1 MGAKSVVVKNIGITN
16 SFNSNNS
23 SIGGAKSVVFE
34 NISKTFVTGDNRTVK
49 AVSKLDLK
57 IEAGQ
62 FVCLLGPSGC
72 GKTTVLR
79 MLAGFEVP
87 TTGRIYI
94 GEKNVERITPDKR
107 DTSMVFQNYA
117 LFPHMNVY
125 DNVAYGLKL
134 QKLSKKEIAQRV
146 DKVLHM
152 MNMGDF
158 AKRVPSQMSGGQ
170 QQRVSLAR
178 ALVMEPGVLLFD
190 EPLSN
195 LDAKLRLHMRDEIK
209 KLQSQVGITSLYVT
223 HDQSEAMGLAD
234 LVIIMKDG
242 IIQQKG
248 SPIEI
253 YQKPNSEFVANFIG
267 RANVFSGKVLE
278 KNEDSCMV
286 EVLGVKF
293 QIPEIIKQSVGD
305 NVSIVA
311 RPESIIVGKEGF
323 KGTVV
328 KSMFMGAYHEYE
340 AMIGDLK
347 VEISVNNP
355 KGKKISPIGG
365 EINFTLDINSVHILE
380 E

>member
-1 MGAKSVVVKNIGITN
+1 MGAKSVI
-16 SFNSNNS
+16 
-23 SIGGAKSVVFE
+23 FE
-34 NISKTFVTGDNRTVK
+34 NISKTFITGDNRTVK
-49 AVSKLDLK
+49 AVSDLNLK
-57 IEAGQ
+57 IDAGQ

-72 GKTTVLR
+72 GKTTILR

-87 TTGRIYI
+87 TTGHIYI
-94 GEKNVERITPDKR
+94 GKHNVEKITPDKR

-134 QKLSKKEIAQRV
+134 QKLPKEKIAQRV
-146 DKVLHM
+146 DKVLQM

-223 HDQSEAMGLAD
+223 HDQAEAMGLAD
-234 LVIIMKDG
+234 VVIIMKEG

-267 RANVFSGKVLE
+267 RANIFTGTVLE
-278 KNEDSCMV
+278 KDNDSCLI
-286 EVLGVKF
+286 EVLGIKF
-293 QIPEIIKQSVGD
+293 KIPEQINHNVGS
-305 NVSIVA
+305 NVDIVA
-311 RPESIIVGKEGF
+311 RPESIIVNKEGF
-323 KGTVV
+323 KGKVI

-340 AMIGDLK
+340 AMIGDMK
-347 VEISVNNP
+347 VEISVSNP
-355 KGKKISPIGG
+355 KGKKISPIGSD
-365 EINFTLDINSVHILE
+365 INFTLDPNSVHILE
-380 E
+380 ETKSKI

>member
-1 MGAKSVVVKNIGITN
+1 M
-16 SFNSNNS
+16 
-23 SIGGAKSVVFE
+23 GAKSVVFE
-34 NISKTFVTGDNRTVK
+34 NISKTFVTGDNRIVK
-49 AVSKLDLK
+49 AVSNLNLT
-57 IEAGQ
+57 INQGE

-87 TTGRIYI
+87 TEGKIYI
-94 GEKNVERITPDKR
+94 GEQNVEKITPDKR
-107 DTSMVFQNYA
+107 DTAMVFQNYA
-117 LFPHMNVY
+117 LFPHMNVF

-134 QKLSKKEIAQRV
+134 QKLSKEEINNRV
-146 DKVLHM
+146 EKVLNM

-158 AKRVPSQMSGGQ
+158 TKRVPSQMSGGQ

-223 HDQSEAMGLAD
+223 HDQAEAMGLAD
-234 LVIIMKDG
+234 VVIIMKEG
-242 IIQQKG
+242 VIQQKG

-267 RANVFSGKVLE
+267 RANIFSGTVLE
-278 KNEDSCMV
+278 KENDNCLI

-293 QIPEIIKQSVGD
+293 QVPECINHPIGSKVD
-305 NVSIVA
+305 IVA
-311 RPESIIVGKEGF
+311 RPESIIVDKDGF
-323 KGTVV
+323 KGKVT

-340 AMIGDLK
+340 VIIGDMK
-347 VEISVNNP
+347 IEISVSNP
-355 KGKKISPIGG
+355 KGKKIAPVGADIG
-365 EINFTLDINSVHILE
+365 FTLDPNSIHILE
-380 E
+380 ETKS